1 MIDPR
6 PETSAWHEADL
17 PAFRWRRPSW
27 AGRGRA
33 GAHPVPG
40 GRPRR
45 RMRLLAPVL
54 LVALPAGIG
63 VAGASAQAPP
73 EAVTELAPD
82 ATDPL
87 AGSVAAAP
95 EVVAARARHESAL
108 WRVDAARR
116 SITDLEWEAVSIAA
130 DRANLDAGQQELATR
145 LATAR
150 VRAREALVAAYIG
163 GRPAD
168 LTAVL
173 LTTESASDLAFRTE
187 LLTRHLEQRTDTVA
201 EYVELD
207 GALHGAAADVADRAA
222 VNEIARQQ
230 AAAELVAAEAEAGA
244 AAADLTVVESQVAV
258 RVQIE
263 AQAVLRASG
272 GVYKAAGSD
281 GSPTPE
287 ESGNAKGLAWDL
299 LRQCE
304 SGGNYA
310 AVNPSGAFRGAYQFH
325 MTTWYMLGGVGDPID
340 ALTADQ
346 DYRAQVLYD
355 MLGAKPWPQCGR
367 YLKMT
372 PEQLQA
378 VVTGIVLPDA
388 TVASTA
394 DSSSTT
400 STTDGEP
407 DDSSTTSTS
416 EPSPTSSTTTAA
428 PPR

>member
-1 MIDPR
+1 MIDPG
-6 PETSAWHEADL
+6 PETSSFDTADL
-17 PAFRWRRPSW
+17 PAFRWRRHPRSRP
-27 AGRGRA
+27 RGRLA
-33 GAHPVPG
+33 GPDLRPVL
-40 GRPRR
+40 
-45 RMRLLAPVL
+45 RLLAPLL
-54 LVALPAGIG
+54 LVTVPAGVG
-63 VAGASAQAPP
+63 VLGAATGADAEEVAEPGP
-73 EAVTELAPD
+73 E
-82 ATDPL
+82 ATDPM
-87 AGSVAAAP
+87 AGSVASAP
-95 EVVAARARHESAL
+95 EVMAARARHEVAL
-108 WRVDAARR
+108 WRVDAARQHLV
-116 SITDLEWEAVSIAA
+116 DLEWEAVAIAA
-130 DRANLDAGQQELATR
+130 DRANLDAGQREMADR

-173 LTTESASDLAFRTE
+173 FTTESASDLAFRTE
-187 LLTRHLEQRTDTVA
+187 LLTRHLEQRNDTVS
-201 EYVELD
+201 EYVDLD
-207 GALHGAAADVADRAA
+207 EALDGAAADVAARTAA
-222 VNEIARQQ
+222 NEIARQQ
-230 AAAELVAAEAEAGA
+230 ASAELASAEIEVGAAE
-244 AAADLTVVESQVAV
+244 ADLTVVESQVAV

-263 AQAVLRASG
+263 VQAELRRSG

-281 GSPTPE
+281 GSPTPD

-325 MTTWYMLGGVGDPID
+325 MTTWIMLGGVGDPID

-388 TVASTA
+388 TVASEAPSSTTSSTTGEP
-394 DSSSTT
+394 DVSSTT
-400 STTDGEP
+400 STTSGGP
-407 DDSSTTSTS
+407 TSSSSTSTS
-416 EPSPTSSTTTAA
+416 A
-428 PPR
+428 PPS

>member
-6 PETSAWHEADL
+6 PETSSFDSTDL
-17 PAFRWRRPSW
+17 PAFRWRRRER
-27 AGRGRA
+27 ARGRLR
-33 GAHPVPG
+33 PPG
-40 GRPRR
+40 VALRVGL
-45 RMRLLAPVL
+45 RLLAPLL
-54 LVALPAGIG
+54 LVTVPAGVG
-63 VAGASAQAPP
+63 VLGAATGADAE
-73 EAVTELAPD
+73 EASELAAE
-82 ATDPL
+82 ATDPM
-87 AGSVAAAP
+87 AGSVASAP
-95 EVVAARARHESAL
+95 EVVAARARHEVAI

-116 SITDLEWEAVSIAA
+116 HLGDLEWEAVAIAA
-130 DRANLDAGQQELATR
+130 DRANLDAGQQEMADR

-173 LTTESASDLAFRTE
+173 FTTESASDLAFRTE
-187 LLTRHLEQRTDTVA
+187 LLTRHLEQRNDTVS

-207 GALHGAAADVADRAA
+207 EELDGAAADVAARTA

-230 AAAELVAAEAEAGA
+230 AAAELAAAEIEAGA
-244 AAADLTVVESQVAV
+244 AADDLTVVESQVAV

-263 AQAVLRASG
+263 AQAELRRSG
-272 GVYKAAGSD
+272 GVFKAAGSD

-325 MTTWYMLGGVGDPID
+325 MTTWIMLGGVGDPID

-388 TVASTA
+388 TVAPSDASSTTTSSTA
-394 DSSSTT
+394 EEPDGSSTTSTTTGGPTSSSSTT
-400 STTDGEP
+400 STT
-407 DDSSTTSTS
+407 
-416 EPSPTSSTTTAA
+416 A
-428 PPR
+428 PPS